1 MTPESAT
8 QDRIRELFMEVGEH
22 YKGRQKAEYKLY
34 ENKGDV
40 HALYVLAA
48 DKARAVHVKGCTGM
62 SSSEE
67 VHLRARL
74 VDYRRMAAAIEPRGI
89 ALLDDS
95 SMLYRVL
102 NNFGMVGIKISYD
115 STILRAKL
123 EQNVP
128 ELR

>member
-1 MTPESAT
+1 
-8 QDRIRELFMEVGEH
+8 
-22 YKGRQKAEYKLY
+22 LY

-40 HALYVLAA
+40 HALYVLAVNN
-48 DKARAVHVKGCTGM
+48 ARAVHVKGHTRM
-62 SSSEE
+62 SSSEQ

-74 VDYRRMAAAIEPRGI
+74 VDYRRMAAAIESRGI

-102 NNFGMVGIKISYD
+102 NNFGMAGIKIPYD
-115 STILRAKL
+115 SAVLRAKI